1 MSSLAIMAVAHGA
14 ILVALTFGAAP
25 SRAQGAAAD
34 TMVAIGPFAG
44 EKHLK
49 NIRQLTF
56 GGENA
61 EAYFSEDGRWLV
73 FQSTRDSA
81 RCDQIYRMT
90 TAGKDL
96 HRVSTGRGRTT
107 CAYFLP
113 GGKRILYAST
123 HLVSPDCPPPPD
135 RSQGYVWPLHSGYD
149 LVSVNLDGTDLVRL
163 TDAPGYDAEATVG
176 PDGTIVFTSMR
187 DGDPELYTMASDGSA
202 LHRLTHEEGYDGGAF
217 FSADGKQIVYRAHHP
232 RDAESLAD
240 YRRLL
245 AKELIRPTTLEIFVM
260 NADGSGKRQVT
271 HNGKANFCPFFHP
284 DGRRIIFASN
294 MDDPQGRLFE
304 LYLIDTDGTGLER
317 VTHSPSFD
325 GFPMW
330 GPDGKQLVWGSN
342 RASQGGYDT
351 NIFIA
356 DWVD

>member
-1 MSSLAIMAVAHGA
+1 MSRLAIAAVRSVFFAFAVGVATAGA
-14 ILVALTFGAAP
+14 DPSAAGAPAE
-25 SRAQGAAAD
+25 
-34 TMVAIGPFAG
+34 IGPFPG
-44 EKHLK
+44 EKHLQ

-61 EAYFSEDGRWLV
+61 EAYFSPDGRWLV

-81 RCDQIYRMT
+81 RCDQIYRMD
-90 TAGKDL
+90 TAGKNL
-96 HRVSTGRGRTT
+96 HRVSSGHGRTT

-113 GGKRILYAST
+113 GATRILYSST

-135 RSQGYVWPLHSGYD
+135 RSQGYVWPLYSGYD
-149 LVSVNLDGTDLVRL
+149 IVSVNLDGSDLVRL
-163 TDAPGYDAEATVG
+163 TDAHGYDAEATVG

-187 DGDPELYTMASDGSA
+187 DGDPELYAMASDGSA
-202 LHRLTHEEGYDGGAF
+202 LRRLTHEEGYDGGAF

-232 RDAESLAD
+232 ADAPSLAD
-240 YRRLL
+240 YRGLL
-245 AKELIRPTTLEIFVM
+245 AKELIRPTTLEIFIM

-271 HNGKANFCPFFHP
+271 QNGKANFCPFFHP

-294 MDDPQGRLFE
+294 LDDPQGRLFE
-304 LYLIDTDGTGLER
+304 LYLIRTDGTGLER

-330 GPDGKQLVWGSN
+330 SPDGKQLVWGSN
-342 RASQGGYDT
+342 RASAGSYDT